1 VTDRRDLFGDA
12 VDDYD
17 AGRPPYPERVYELLV
32 QRCGLGPGA
41 KVVEVGPGTGQATGR
56 LLSLGATVTAVE
68 LDERLAQ
75 RLRSKHDRAGL
86 SVAVSSF
93 EDADLPAAAFD
104 LVVAATSF
112 HWVDPGVGLV
122 RAADVLRPGGW
133 LALWWNVFGDRSRP
147 DPFGEA
153 LLPFIEACPELAGDP
168 PGAGAVPSGSHPY
181 SLDVEARI
189 AEIDATGRFG
199 PVHHEMIRWTG
210 RHTPAQLRALFA
222 SYSPWLALP
231 DTVRLE
237 MLATVESLARNT
249 FAGVVERPYLTPVYL
264 AQRRVAPPPAGAA

>member
-17 AGRPPYPERVYELLV
+17 SGRPPYPERVYELLV

-41 KVVEVGPGTGQATGR
+41 RVVEVGPGTGQASGR
-56 LLSLGATVTAVE
+56 LLALGATVTAVE
-68 LDERLAQ
+68 LDERLAE
-75 RLRSKHDRAGL
+75 RLRSKHGSARL
-86 SVAVSSF
+86 SVAVSS
-93 EDADLPAAAFD
+93 
-104 LVVAATSF
+104 
-112 HWVDPGVGLV
+112 GVGLL
-122 RAADVLRPGGW
+122 RAAEVLAPGGW

-153 LLPFIEACPELAGDP
+153 LLPFIEACPDLARDP

-181 SLDVEARI
+181 SVDVAARI

-199 PVHHEMIRWTG
+199 PVHHQMIRWTG
-210 RHTPAQLRALFA
+210 RHTPAEIRALFG

-231 DTVRLE
+231 SSVRLE
-237 MLATVESLARNT
+237 MLATVESLARDR
-249 FAGVVERPYLTPVYL
+249 FGGLVERPYLTPIYL
-264 AQRRVAPPPAGAA
+264 ARRRCAPPPARG

>member
-1 VTDRRDLFGDA
+1 MTDRRDLFGDA

-17 AGRPPYPERVYELLV
+17 SGRPPYPERVYELLV

-41 KVVEVGPGTGQATGR
+41 RVVEVGPGTGQASGR
-56 LLSLGATVTAVE
+56 LLALGATVTAVE
-68 LDERLAQ
+68 LDERLAE
-75 RLRSKHDRAGL
+75 RLRSKHGSARL

-93 EDADLPAAAFD
+93 EAAALPAASFD

-112 HWVDPGVGLV
+112 HWVDPGVGLL
-122 RAADVLRPGGW
+122 RAAEVLAPGGW

-153 LLPFIEACPELAGDP
+153 LLPFIEACPDLAGDP

-181 SLDVEARI
+181 SVDVAARI

-199 PVHHEMIRWTG
+199 PVHHETIRWTG
-210 RHTPAQLRALFA
+210 RHTPAQIRALFG

-231 DTVRLE
+231 TPVRLE
-237 MLATVESLARNT
+237 MLATVESLARDR
-249 FAGVVERPYLTPVYL
+249 FGGLVERPYLTPIYL
-264 AQRRVAPPPAGAA
+264 AQRRGAPPPARG

>member
-17 AGRPPYPERVYELLV
+17 AGRPPYPERVYDLLV

-41 KVVEVGPGTGQATGR
+41 RVLEVGPGTGQATGR
-56 LLSLGATVTAVE
+56 LLGFGATVTAVE
-68 LDERLAQ
+68 LDDRLAG
-75 RLRSKHDRAGL
+75 RLRSKHEGARL
-86 SVAVSSF
+86 SVTVSSF
-93 EDADLPAAAFD
+93 EDADLPAASFD

-122 RAADVLRPGGW
+122 RAADVLGPGGW
-133 LALWWNVFGDRSRP
+133 LALWWNVFGDKGRP

-181 SLDVEARI
+181 SLDVEARTAAI
-189 AEIDATGRFG
+189 EATGRFG

-210 RHTPAQLRALFA
+210 RHTPAQIRALFA

-231 DTVRLE
+231 EAARRE
-237 MLATVESLARNT
+237 MLATVESLARDT
-249 FAGVVERPYLTPVYL
+249 FAGVVERPYLTPIYL
-264 AQRRVAPPPAGAA
+264 ARRRVGAPTPAR

>member
-1 VTDRRDLFGDA
+1 
-12 VDDYD
+12 
-17 AGRPPYPERVYELLV
+17 V
-32 QRCGLGPGA
+32 QRCSLGPGTR
-41 KVVEVGPGTGQATGR
+41 VVEVGPGTGQATGR
-56 LLSLGATVTAVE
+56 LLALGAKVTAVE
-68 LDERLAQ
+68 LDERLAE
-75 RLRSKHDRAGL
+75 RLLSKHDRARL

-93 EDADLPAAAFD
+93 EDADLPAASFD
-104 LVVAATSF
+104 LVAAATSF

-122 RAADVLRPGGW
+122 RAADLLAPGGW
-133 LALWWNVFGDRSRP
+133 LALWWNVFGDKSRP

-153 LLPFIEACPELAGDP
+153 LLPFIEACPDLAGDP
-168 PGAGAVPSGSHPY
+168 SGAGAIPSGSHPY

-231 DTVRLE
+231 DAVRIE
-237 MLATVESLARNT
+237 MLATVESLARDT
-249 FAGVVERPYLTPVYL
+249 FAGRVERPYVTPIYL
-264 AQRRVAPPPAGAA
+264 AGRR